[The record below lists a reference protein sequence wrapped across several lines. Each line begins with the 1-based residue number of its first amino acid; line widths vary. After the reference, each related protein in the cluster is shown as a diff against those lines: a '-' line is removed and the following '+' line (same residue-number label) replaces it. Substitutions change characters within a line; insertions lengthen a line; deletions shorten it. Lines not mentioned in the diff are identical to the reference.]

1 VLPTHLERWD
11 ALSFIVR
18 AIHEEEKAYEDFCCT
33 EESVH
38 LMNRARKPVQGP

>member
-1 VLPTHLERWD
+1 VLPTRSERWR

-18 AIHEEEKAYEDFCCT
+18 AVHEEEKAYEDFGGT